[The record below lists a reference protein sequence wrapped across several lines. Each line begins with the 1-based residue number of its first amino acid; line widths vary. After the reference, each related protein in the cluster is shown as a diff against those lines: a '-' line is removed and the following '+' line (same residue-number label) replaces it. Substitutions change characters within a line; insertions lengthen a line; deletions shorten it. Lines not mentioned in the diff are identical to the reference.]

1 MGFLRGNGTGTS
13 WSWEAPGRQPGV
25 DMGEVR
31 GGLFLWSRSSWQ
43 RSEEP
48 AEGSHVVG
56 GSSRFH
62 SLCGL
67 FVIPRNKADQAGLRV
82 GRAVCSGLHAFTP
95 LLPLPVPLWHSEVG
109 MPLYAHAPQITVLSS
124 QCPQLESGFS
134 FSFLRPRRNWLSLA
148 FKKTCCIAQ
157 AGL

>member
-13 WSWEAPGRQPGV
+13 WSWEAPGRLPGV

-31 GGLFLWSRSSWQ
+31 VGLFLWSRSSWQ

-56 GSSRFH
+56 GSSCFH

-67 FVIPRNKADQAGLRV
+67 FVIPRNKAVQAGLRV
-82 GRAVCSGLHAFTP
+82 GQAVCSGLNAFTP
-95 LLPLPVPLWHSEVG
+95 LLPLPVPLWSSEVG
-109 MPLYAHAPQITVLSS
+109 MPLYAQSLQVAVLSS
-124 QCPQLESGFS
+124 QCPQLEPGFS
-134 FSFLRPRRNWLSLA
+134 FSFLRPSRNWLSLV
-148 FKKTCCIAQ
+148 FKKLAV
-157 AGL
+157 